1 MPASMTRAEALKE
14 LGLTESASIAEIK
27 TAKRQLARK
36 HHPDVDPNGT
46 ERMSRINAAYERL
59 TRDADKPDFETKT
72 ASPEEN
78 FWGGDTS
85 WESEDSKSQGSNGKI
100 GKSIYLTIDVS
111 WEVANLGKSHVV
123 SYKVLGKAKRITIK
137 IPKGSATGKQIRC
150 AGKGEPGANGGIA
163 GDLFITL
170 NVIQNSFIEDIQT
183 SLTLRSSETN
193 GPITRQVSVVVN
205 GYLKS
210 VNVNIPAK
218 VKNGQSIRVVGQ
230 GHKAVIGNSRG
241 DVVVKIY
248 VIASKPGKDYETY
261 ATIDAFLCFK
271 MALFGSA
278 NVTLR
283 DVATDRVVYP
293 SFKLDANF
301 KNGVRSDLGHRGEAG
316 DPGERSGKLWVTPRY
331 TDAARQLGMR
341 SAGVI
346 AAIVALFIVIAQSDN
361 SNDFASYEAPVEESY
376 EAPVEEPQ
384 VETAVWPPAGF
395 EVTASDYSF
404 AYAFYEPEEYSCT
417 DDTSESCIRLQV
429 ASELACTELSVK
441 SRFYDSNSG
450 EEEWAESLFYDFEAG
465 VPQDIELNVYTRSFD
480 MVSAPEIYCS
490 TF

>member
-1 MPASMTRAEALKE
+1 MTRAEALKE

-59 TRDADKPDFETKT
+59 TRDANEPDPTG
-72 ASPEEN
+72 APPPPQDDGWGN
-78 FWGGDTS
+78 FGD
-85 WESEDSKSQGSNGKI
+85 WEREDFSSQGSNGKI
-100 GKSIYLTIDVS
+100 GKSIYLTIDIS
-111 WEVANLGKSHVV
+111 WEVANLGKTHVV
-123 SYKVLGKAKRITIK
+123 SYKVLGKPKRITIK

-170 NVIQNSFIEDIQT
+170 NVIQNGDIEDVQT
-183 SLTLRSSETN
+183 SLTLRTSETN
-193 GPITRQVSVVVN
+193 GPITRQVSVVVD
-205 GYLKS
+205 GHLKS

-218 VKNGQSIRVVGQ
+218 IKNGQSIRVVGV
-230 GHKAVIGNSRG
+230 GNKARIGNSRG

-261 ATIDAFLCFK
+261 AAIDAFLCFK

-301 KNGVRSDLGHRGEAG
+301 KDGVRSDLGHRGEAG

-331 TDAARQLGMR
+331 TDAARQLGLR

-450 EEEWAESLFYDFEAG
+450 EEEWAESLFYDFESG

>member
-1 MPASMTRAEALKE
+1 MPRAEAFKE
-14 LGLTESASIAEIK
+14 LGLSESASEAEIK
-27 TAKRQLARK
+27 SAYKKLARL
-36 HHPDVDPNGT
+36 HHPDVNPNGAKK
-46 ERMSRINAAYERL
+46 MALINAAYERL
-59 TRDADKPDFETKT
+59 TRDADKPDFENDTPP
-72 ASPEEN
+72 PEDDP
-78 FWGGDTS
+78 WGDFDN
-85 WESEDSKSQGSNGKI
+85 WESEGTSSQSANGKI
-100 GKSIYLTIDVS
+100 GKSLYLTIDVP
-111 WEVANLGKSHVV
+111 WEVANLGKTHVV

-170 NVIQNSFIEDIQT
+170 NVIQGGYVEDIHT
-183 SLTLRSSETN
+183 SLTLRISETS
-193 GPITRQVSVVVN
+193 GPCVRDISVIVD
-205 GYLKS
+205 GYLKRIS
-210 VNVNIPAK
+210 VRVPANVR
-218 VKNGQSIRVVGQ
+218 NGQTIRVNGVG
-230 GHKAVIGNSRG
+230 HSSTTGNKRG
-241 DVVVKIY
+241 DVLVKIT
-248 VIASKPGKDYETY
+248 VIASKPGKDLETY
-261 ATIDAFLCFK
+261 ATIDAFLSLK
-271 MALFGSA
+271 MALFGGA

-283 DVATDRVVYP
+283 DAATHNVVYA
-293 SFKLDANF
+293 SFKLESRH
-301 KNGVRSDLGHRGEAG
+301 KNGVRYYWDDLGADG
-316 DPGERSGKLWVTPRY
+316 DPGERRGTLWVTPHY
-331 TDAARQLGMR
+331 TDGARKLGMR

-480 MVSAPEIYCS
+480 KVSAPEIYCS